1 MMAEKLSQE
10 NTPLYGMMQTQGNV
24 SYGGVFG

>member
-1 MMAEKLSQE
+1 MAEKLSQE

-24 SYGGVFG
+24 PYGGVFG